1 MTDASKCRQRPA
13 WRALWLWRWLY
24 MLNDTERMEG
34 KYDWTVFPRGLNI
47 KASPTG
53 NTVNLPRLPPQWG
66 TRSTMSKNGPSAR
79 GLSKDKHT
87 RGQTKV
93 CTCVSI
99 RTRTQTQFC
108 LEYTDC
114 VYSDSSCRPSL
125 SYHCQL
131 FFEIST
137 SKCLSQS
144 SGIVDL
150 PLTDL
155 ECLRAQRSRIY
166 FNFRHIRA
174 ESSRDAVLHAALTEW
189 RTQPSLMAF
198 PLWKEAVII
207 VKWADAER
215 KAFLW

>member
-1 MTDASKCRQRPA
+1 MTDASTCRQRPA
-13 WRALWLWRWLY
+13 WRAPWLWRWLY

-34 KYDWTVFPRGLNI
+34 KYDWTTFPQGLNI

-66 TRSTMSKNGPSAR
+66 TRSTISKNGPSAR

-87 RGQTKV
+87 LGQTKV

-99 RTRTQTQFC
+99 RARTQTEFC
-108 LEYTDC
+108 LEYMDC

-125 SYHCQL
+125 SYHCQH

-144 SGIVDL
+144 SGTVDL
-150 PLTDL
+150 RRTDV
-155 ECLRAQRSRIY
+155 ECLRANIFQLSAYQSGIQPWRS
-166 FNFRHIRA
+166 A
-174 ESSRDAVLHAALTEW
+174 PC
-189 RTQPSLMAF
+189 RTDRMKDPTQLNGLPSL
-198 PLWKEAVII
+198 KGSCNYS
-207 VKWADAER
+207 
-215 KAFLW
+215 